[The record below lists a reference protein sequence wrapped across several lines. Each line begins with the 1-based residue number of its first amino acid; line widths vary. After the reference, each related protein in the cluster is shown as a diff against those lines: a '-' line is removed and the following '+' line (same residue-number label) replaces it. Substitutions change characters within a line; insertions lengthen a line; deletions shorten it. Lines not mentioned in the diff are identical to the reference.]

1 MKDKIKKNK
10 KRLSNIIMKNKI
22 EKKQEESS
30 NIIMKNKIK
39 KQEEMIKYHNEIQDK
54 KTRRDD
60 QIS

>member
-1 MKDKIKKNK
+1 MKNK
-10 KRLSNIIMKNKI
+10 KRL
-22 EKKQEESS
+22 S

-39 KQEEMIKYHNEIQDK
+39 KQEEMIKYQNEKQDK